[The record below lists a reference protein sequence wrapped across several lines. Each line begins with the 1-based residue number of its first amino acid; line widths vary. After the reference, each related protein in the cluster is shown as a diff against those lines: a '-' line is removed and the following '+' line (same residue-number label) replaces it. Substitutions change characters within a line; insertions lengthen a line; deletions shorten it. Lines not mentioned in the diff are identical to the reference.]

1 VTRVVPRGER
11 WGVLVAGALVMMTA
25 GASYSWSLYTRPL
38 EAFFGW
44 SSFQVAFAFSL
55 LLLFLG
61 SGAIAGG
68 FLNDRLGPRRVGFAG
83 AALWGAGNLFT
94 GLALARFGL
103 PGLYAFY
110 GAMAGFGC
118 GMMYI
123 VPGAAVTKW
132 FPEERGLANGAILFG
147 FGSGSLIFNLVAGRF
162 PAFAHVA
169 DIATRIVLQRNAAL
183 AAGRPFTLPAHVQ
196 HVDIGVVSAVFVWSG
211 VAFLIVGCLAALMLH
226 EPPPGYAV
234 PKAAAKLAHERD
246 VPPREMLHMPSFA
259 LMWIVIFVN
268 ATCGSAL
275 FSVAVPIYAEAT
287 HAPTALAIVAFG
299 YISATNGIGR
309 LLWGW
314 ISDAL
319 GRIPSIAACLL
330 LQAGGLFW
338 IGHVHTTMS
347 AVVAFSLAILCFG
360 GIFGVAPAVMA
371 DLFGTRYLG
380 EDYALLI
387 TAAGGAGLLGPL
399 GVAAL
404 EDKLGSLTAWLL
416 PAAVLLLVT
425 TILPFFI
432 RRPQQREA

>member
-1 VTRVVPRGER
+1 
-11 WGVLVAGALVMMTA
+11 MMTA
-25 GASYSWSLYTRPL
+25 GASFSWSLYTRPL

-68 FLNDRLGPRRVGFAG
+68 FLNDRFGPRRVAFVG

-110 GAMAGFGC
+110 GAVAGFGC
-118 GMMYI
+118 GMMYV
-123 VPGAAVTKW
+123 VPGATVTKW

-147 FGSGSLIFNLVAGRF
+147 FGSGSLVFNLVAGRF

-169 DIATRIVLQRNAAL
+169 DAASRVTVARNAAL
-183 AAGRPFTLPAHVQ
+183 AAGHLFTVPSHVEQ
-196 HVDIGVVSAVFVWSG
+196 IDIGVVSAVFVWSG
-211 VAFLIVGCLAALMLH
+211 VAFLIVGCLAALVLH
-226 EPPPGYAV
+226 EPPPGYEVA
-234 PKAAAKLAHERD
+234 KAAGKHERD

-259 LMWIVIFVN
+259 LMWIVVFVN

-287 HAPTALAIVAFG
+287 HTPTALAIVVFG
-299 YISATNGIGR
+299 YISVTNGIGR

-314 ISDAL
+314 LSDFL
-319 GRIPSIAACLL
+319 GRVPSIAACLL
-330 LQAGGLFW
+330 LQAGGLLW
-338 IGHVHTTMS
+338 IGNAHTAAS
-347 AVVAFSLAILCFG
+347 AIVAFSLAILCFG
-360 GIFGVAPAVMA
+360 GVFGVAPAVMA

-387 TAAGGAGLLGPL
+387 TAAGGAGLAGPL
-399 GVAAL
+399 VVAAL

-416 PAAVLLLVT
+416 PAALLLVAT
-425 TILPFFI
+425 TILPFLI
-432 RRPQQREA
+432 RRPRQQEA